1 MYDLRKQPPFCPLKN
16 QVKRPGA
23 ALTRMTACCYKVKFC
38 YFPPL
43 SMQQP
48 MARST
53 QKNSIWSPSYPL
65 CHCPREFSKRNPDQD
80 STTITSLPFTLILAE
95 IAQRKMEQT
104 LAKWPRIF
112 YLRAWSQMILDR
124 IMI

>member
-48 MARST
+48 IARST
-53 QKNSIWSPSYPL
+53 QKNSVWSPSYPL

-80 STTITSLPFTLILAE
+80 STTISSLPTLHLNIGRDCTE
-95 IAQRKMEQT
+95 KNGTNI
-104 LAKWPRIF
+104 
-112 YLRAWSQMILDR
+112 SQMATYSLCEGLVSDDS
-124 IMI
+124 